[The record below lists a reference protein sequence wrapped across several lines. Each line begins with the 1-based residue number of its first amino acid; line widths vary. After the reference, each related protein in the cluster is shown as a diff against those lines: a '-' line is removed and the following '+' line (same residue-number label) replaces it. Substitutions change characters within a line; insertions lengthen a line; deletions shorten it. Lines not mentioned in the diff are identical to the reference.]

1 MALLNWRQNIGI
13 GGLTPE
19 KAKVLLKNFRYPTLI
34 DEKGRLLIDAGMSKF
49 VIAFKENGPDSTLIG
64 VSHFK
69 MKPIALILLIV
80 FICSFVIPGL
90 IFTVILNA
98 KRKAVFTEAVR
109 LMNQNIT
116 RSPQE
121 KTQDL
126 SSELKKIK
134 GVLDEGLISQNDY
147 ENMKKEIL
155 MKNVNAPVAG

>member
-19 KAKVLLKNFRYPTLI
+19 KAKVLLKNFRYPTMI

-69 MKPIALILLIV
+69 LKPIAWILLIIGV
-80 FICSFVIPGL
+80 LFFAFPAL
-90 IFTVILNA
+90 IISLFLNH

-116 RSPQE
+116 SAPQE
-121 KTQDL
+121 KNQDL

-155 MKNVNAPVAG
+155 RKNVNAPVAG